1 MHTSEESKGRAKAKH
16 LFLFDP
22 ATEFAKFSRRAAN
35 RSPFIRRH
43 DVAVLPVPM
52 SVTDQPD
59 HDRNDRCGRP
69 PEGREGNLLPAPL
82 ALPEPA
88 SSRPRIAFSQPEDGT
103 TAALREMQLKSACR
117 TRCSSARGTWV
128 IAPFVHTGR
137 ERPGAPDVERFL
149 VERITESAWN
159 VSFFCDIG
167 VPGPK
172 RKLTKMRPPN
182 IATFFRKFASCPC
195 SSGPWYALKSCAAR
209 VAGMRKSARRSAAR
223 LRATR

>member
-16 LFLFDP
+16 LFLFDA

-59 HDRNDRCGRP
+59 HDRNDRCGLP

-103 TAALREMQLKSACR
+103 TAAV
-117 TRCSSARGTWV
+117 TRDAIEVGLSYSVQQRSRNLGDSTV
-128 IAPFVHTGR
+128 R
-137 ERPGAPDVERFL
+137 SYRQR
-149 VERITESAWN
+149 
-159 VSFFCDIG
+159 
-167 VPGPK
+167 
-172 RKLTKMRPPN
+172 
-182 IATFFRKFASCPC
+182 ASW
-195 SSGPWYALKSCAAR
+195 G
-209 VAGMRKSARRSAAR
+209 ARRRKVSCRAHHGIR
-223 LRATR
+223 LERVLLL